1 MANPLSDK
9 IQQFLQWEAASRDC
23 IEVKRSYVKVA
34 GDLVAGVLLSQIIY
48 WNLPGKDGKTKLRV
62 SKEGKY
68 WIAKTR
74 EEWSMECCI
83 SVYQF
88 DRAVELLARK
98 GLIEAKRFRF
108 NNAPTTHIWLNIPVL
123 IDAIS
128 KIPDFR
134 LSINSEKSKLEKL
147 QNLNLEKVEEH
158 ELGESRSSLTETTTE
173 NTTKTT
179 ILPTFDSGETSE
191 PEKRGDDT
199 DEGIQ
204 MDTSPTPINP
214 MDPKVTSLYEH
225 IVACVTHLNGSKPV
239 LISWQGDCR
248 YYLAKFLEHDS
259 QEKVLDII
267 NFYFK
272 YLSENG
278 KTFTWAFFRDDYDNI
293 KARMEGRIQS
303 ARTNTNANHY
313 GANASKRRQYS
324 GPPLR

>member
-48 WNLPGKDGKTKLRV
+48 WNLPTRDGKSKLRV

-134 LSINSEKSKLEKL
+134 LSINSEKSKLGKL

-158 ELGESRSSLTETTTE
+158 ELGLSPSSLTETTTE

-179 ILPTFDSGETSE
+179 ILSSSDSPSNIQPVKPKTLTPE
-191 PEKRGDDT
+191 EKRR
-199 DEGIQ
+199 
-204 MDTSPTPINP
+204 
-214 MDPKVTSLYEH
+214 
-225 IVACVTHLNGSKPV
+225 IVATHPGNPQRKELCEYFRQSMKRKVKTDMGFNQAQGLTFFGEALVEHDIEVIKRVIDLFFDKPQKLYNLPFFITAYANLFAELEGALSESKPQDRRRDGHYV
-239 LISWQGDCR
+239 DEFGR
-248 YYLAKFLEHDS
+248 FHRKLA
-259 QEKVLDII
+259 
-267 NFYFK
+267 
-272 YLSENG
+272 
-278 KTFTWAFFRDDYDNI
+278 
-293 KARMEGRIQS
+293 
-303 ARTNTNANHY
+303 
-313 GANASKRRQYS
+313 
-324 GPPLR
+324 